1 LFIFL
6 NKEQRIEKL
15 ANVTFAKKQPILRIY
30 TKTNSDFYRATKFS
44 NICQII
50 NFEKYAV
57 KSHYCPGIYGGK

>member
-1 LFIFL
+1 
-6 NKEQRIEKL
+6 
-15 ANVTFAKKQPILRIY
+15 VTFAKKQPILRIY